1 MITSFTSLIG
11 AITASEIE
19 GAIKVV
25 IVIFAI
31 LLLAL
36 SISTYK
42 KTGIRKMMY
51 AAAAFSLF
59 AIQLLFEYL
68 EETVLMFDTPY
79 ADIILASM
87 TLGILISFLIF
98 IIKKEKPKLIDQFY
112 SIM

>member
-1 MITSFTSLIG
+1 MVTIITSFTSLIG
-11 AITASEIE
+11 AITPSGIE

-25 IVIFAI
+25 IVILAI
-31 LLLAL
+31 LLFAL

-42 KTGIRKMMY
+42 KTGIKKMMY

-68 EETVLMFDTPY
+68 EENVLMFDTPY

-87 TLGILISFLIF
+87 TLGILVSFLIF
-98 IIKKEKPKLIDQFY
+98 IIKKERPKLIDQF
-112 SIM
+112 

>member
-1 MITSFTSLIG
+1 MVMIIASITSLIG
-11 AITASEIE
+11 ALSASEIE

-31 LLLAL
+31 LLFAL

-42 KTGIRKMMY
+42 KTGIKKMMY

-68 EETVLMFDTPY
+68 QETVLKFDTPY
-79 ADIILASM
+79 EDVILASM
-87 TLGILISFLIF
+87 TLGILVSFLIF
-98 IIKKEKPKLIDQFY
+98 IIKKERPKLIDQF
-112 SIM
+112 